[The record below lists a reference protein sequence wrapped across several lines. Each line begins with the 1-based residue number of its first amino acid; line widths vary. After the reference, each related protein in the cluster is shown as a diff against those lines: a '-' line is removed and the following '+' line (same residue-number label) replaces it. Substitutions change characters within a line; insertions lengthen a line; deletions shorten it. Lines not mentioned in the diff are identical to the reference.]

1 MSNRNQTRSRITRA
15 AWELFR
21 CKGYQD
27 TTISDIIA
35 AAGTSRGTFYHY
47 FNSKDELLS
56 TLSYMFDDFY
66 REQLPLLDPDM
77 NSCDKLIELSRAC
90 HKYIA
95 DTIPLELL
103 AQLYSSQVVTSGD
116 KNLLDRNR
124 FYYEAVQG
132 IIDEG
137 QRRGQIDPT
146 VSNYN
151 AVHYYA
157 MCERAI
163 IYDWCIAGG
172 SYDLADFTAVTLTRM
187 LAGLRA
193 GN

>member
-1 MSNRNQTRSRITRA
+1 MSNRNLTRSRIA
-15 AWELFR
+15 KASWELFR
-21 CKGYQD
+21 RKGYQE
-27 TTISDIIA
+27 TTISDIID

-47 FNSKDELLS
+47 FTGKDELLS

-66 REQLPLLDPDM
+66 REQLPLIDPEMD
-77 NSCDKLIELSRAC
+77 SCDKLIALSCAC

-95 DTIPLELL
+95 ETIPLELL

-124 FYYEAVQG
+124 YYYEAIQG

-137 QRRGQIDPT
+137 QRWGQIDPNI
-146 VSNYN
+146 SSYD
-151 AVHYYA
+151 AVHFYA

-172 SYDLADFTAVTLTRM
+172 SYDLSRFTASNLERM

-193 GN
+193 

>member
-1 MSNRNQTRSRITRA
+1 MSNRNLTRSRIA
-15 AWELFR
+15 KASWELFR
-21 CKGYQD
+21 RKGYQE
-27 TTISDIIA
+27 TTISDIID

-47 FNSKDELLS
+47 FTGKDELLS

-66 REQLPLLDPDM
+66 REQLPLIDPEMD
-77 NSCDKLIELSRAC
+77 SCDKLIALSCAC

-95 DTIPLELL
+95 ETIPLELL

-124 FYYEAVQG
+124 YYYEAVQG

-137 QRRGQIDPT
+137 QRRGQIDPNI
-146 VSNYN
+146 SSYD
-151 AVHYYA
+151 AVHFYA

-172 SYDLADFTAVTLTRM
+172 SYDLSRFTASNLERM

-193 GN
+193 

>member
-1 MSNRNQTRSRITRA
+1 MSNRNQTRSRIA
-15 AWELFR
+15 KASWELFR
-21 CKGYQD
+21 RKGYQE
-27 TTISDIIA
+27 TTITDIIE

-47 FNSKDELLS
+47 FNGKDELLS

-66 REQLPLLDPDM
+66 REQLPLIDPAM
-77 NSCDKLIELSRAC
+77 NSCDKLIALSCAC

-137 QRRGQIDPT
+137 QRRGEIDPAI
-146 VSNYN
+146 SSYD

-172 SYDLADFTAVTLTRM
+172 SYDLTAFTSSTLERM
-187 LAGLRA
+187 LKGLRA
-193 GN
+193 

>member
-1 MSNRNQTRSRITRA
+1 MNNRNQTRSRIA
-15 AWELFR
+15 KASWELFR
-21 CKGYQD
+21 RKGYQE
-27 TTISDIIA
+27 TTITDIIE
-35 AAGTSRGTFYHY
+35 AAGISRGTFYHY
-47 FNSKDELLS
+47 FNGKDELLS

-66 REQLPLLDPDM
+66 RERLPQIDPEM
-77 NSCDKLIELSRAC
+77 NSCDKLIELSCAC

-124 FYYEAVQG
+124 FYYQAVQG

-137 QRRGQIDPT
+137 QRRGELDSGISSYD
-146 VSNYN
+146 

-163 IYDWCIAGG
+163 IYDWCIADGA
-172 SYDLADFTAVTLTRM
+172 YDLGSFTASTLKRM

-193 GN
+193 

>member
-1 MSNRNQTRSRITRA
+1 MSNRNQTRSRIA
-15 AWELFR
+15 KASWELFR
-21 CKGYQD
+21 RKGYQE

-35 AAGTSRGTFYHY
+35 AAGISRGTFYHY
-47 FNSKDELLS
+47 FNGKDELLS

-66 REQLPLLDPDM
+66 RENLPLLDPEM
-77 NSCDKLIELSRAC
+77 NSCDKLIALSCSC

-124 FYYEAVQG
+124 YYYEAIQG

-137 QRRGQIDPT
+137 QRRGEIDPAI
-146 VSNYN
+146 SGYN

-172 SYDLADFTAVTLTRM
+172 SYDLADFTESTLKRM
-187 LAGLRA
+187 LEGLRV
-193 GN
+193 

>member
-1 MSNRNQTRSRITRA
+1 MSDRHHTRSRIARA

-21 CKGYQD
+21 RKGYQE

-47 FNSKDELLS
+47 FTGKDELLS

-77 NSCDKLIELSRAC
+77 DSCDKLIYLSCAC
-90 HKYIA
+90 HKYISE
-95 DTIPLELL
+95 TIPLELL

-137 QRRGQIDPT
+137 QRRGQIDPEIA
-146 VSNYN
+146 SFD

-172 SYDLADFTAVTLTRM
+172 SYDLAAFTAANLRR
-187 LAGLRA
+187 LLQGLRA
-193 GN
+193 

>member
-1 MSNRNQTRSRITRA
+1 MSNRNLTRSRIA
-15 AWELFR
+15 KASWELFR
-21 CKGYQD
+21 RKGYQE
-27 TTISDIIA
+27 TTISDIID

-47 FNSKDELLS
+47 FTGKDELLS

-66 REQLPLLDPDM
+66 REQLPLIDPEMD
-77 NSCDKLIELSRAC
+77 SCDKLIALSCAS

-95 DTIPLELL
+95 ETIPLELL

-124 FYYEAVQG
+124 YYYEAIQG
-132 IIDEG
+132 IIEEG
-137 QRRGQIDPT
+137 QRRGQIDPDI
-146 VSNYN
+146 SSYD

-172 SYDLADFTAVTLTRM
+172 SYDLTAFTSSTLERM
-187 LAGLRA
+187 LKGLRA
-193 GN
+193 

>member
-1 MSNRNQTRSRITRA
+1 MSNRNLTRSRIA
-15 AWELFR
+15 KASWELFR
-21 CKGYQD
+21 RKGYQE
-27 TTISDIIA
+27 TTISDIID

-47 FNSKDELLS
+47 FTGKDELLS

-66 REQLPLLDPDM
+66 REQLPLIDPEMD
-77 NSCDKLIELSRAC
+77 NCDKLIALSCAC

-95 DTIPLELL
+95 ETIPLELL

-124 FYYEAVQG
+124 YYYEAIQG

-137 QRRGQIDPT
+137 QRRGQIDPDI
-146 VSNYN
+146 SSYD
-151 AVHYYA
+151 AVHFYA

-172 SYDLADFTAVTLTRM
+172 SYDLSRFTATNLERM

-193 GN
+193 

>member
-1 MSNRNQTRSRITRA
+1 MSNRNHTRSRIA
-15 AWELFR
+15 KASWELFR
-21 CKGYQD
+21 RKGYQD
-27 TTISDIIA
+27 TTITDIIE

-47 FNSKDELLS
+47 FNGKDELLS

-66 REQLPLLDPDM
+66 REQLPLIDPEM
-77 NSCDKLIELSRAC
+77 NSCDKLIRLSCAC
-90 HKYIA
+90 HRYIA
-95 DTIPLELL
+95 ETIPLELL
-103 AQLYSSQVVTSGD
+103 ARLYSSQVVTSGD

-124 FYYEAVQG
+124 FYYQAVQS

-137 QRRGQIDPT
+137 QRRGEIDSAVP
-146 VSNYN
+146 SFE

-172 SYDLADFTAVTLTRM
+172 DYDLGSFTAANLERM

-193 GN
+193 

>member
-1 MSNRNQTRSRITRA
+1 MSNRNQTRSRIA
-15 AWELFR
+15 KASWELFR
-21 CKGYQD
+21 RKGYQE
-27 TTISDIIA
+27 TTISDIIV
-35 AAGTSRGTFYHY
+35 AAGISRGTFYHY
-47 FNSKDELLS
+47 FSGKDELLS

-66 REQLPLLDPDM
+66 REKLPQIDQEM
-77 NSCDKLIELSRAC
+77 NSCDKLIALSCSC

-103 AQLYSSQVVTSGD
+103 ARLYSSQVVTSGD

-124 FYYEAVQG
+124 FYYEAIQG

-137 QRRGQIDPT
+137 QRRGEIDAAI
-146 VSNYN
+146 SSYN

-157 MCERAI
+157 ICERAI

-172 SYDLADFTAVTLTRM
+172 SYDLAAFTESTLKRM
-187 LAGLRA
+187 LAGLRT
-193 GN
+193 

>member
-1 MSNRNQTRSRITRA
+1 MSNRNLTRSRIA
-15 AWELFR
+15 KASWELFR
-21 CKGYQD
+21 RKGYQE
-27 TTISDIIA
+27 TTISDIID

-47 FNSKDELLS
+47 FTGKDELLS

-66 REQLPLLDPDM
+66 REQLPLIDPEMD
-77 NSCDKLIELSRAC
+77 SCDKLIALSCAC

-95 DTIPLELL
+95 ETIPLELL

-124 FYYEAVQG
+124 YYYEAIQG

-137 QRRGQIDPT
+137 QRRGQIDPNI
-146 VSNYN
+146 SSYD
-151 AVHYYA
+151 AVHFYA

-172 SYDLADFTAVTLTRM
+172 SYDLSRFTASNLERM

-193 GN
+193 